1 MYGIVPMTLSHLSMG
16 EIPFC
21 LKTIGKLLLNCTV
34 TLLEWKYMYSGV
46 INVAVLNV

>member
-1 MYGIVPMTLSHLSMG
+1 MYGIVPMTLSLLSME

-34 TLLEWKYMYSGV
+34 TFVGV
-46 INVAVLNV
+46 EVYVLWCCAINL